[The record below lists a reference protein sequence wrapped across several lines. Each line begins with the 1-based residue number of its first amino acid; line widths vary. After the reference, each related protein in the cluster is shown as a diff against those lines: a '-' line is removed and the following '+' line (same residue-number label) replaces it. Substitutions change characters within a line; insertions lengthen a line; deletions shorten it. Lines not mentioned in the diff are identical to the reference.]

1 MVIEMAIYTN
11 YGYPNLLNLILI
23 NTTKFNTPSPFQ
35 TILQFPVSQLQ
46 SYIPILASD
55 FHNIRFVYNGMAI
68 PAGLISIS
76 NGVANIWIKL
86 PVSIPANS
94 SITIYMEVYNSMN
107 FDGVYWSQTPMPQ
120 SLSNL
125 PSLGYLLNLPFVGDI
140 LNVPSGQLEKTSSS
154 SGSNVQNTNT
164 GSSTNRGTGSSGF

>member
-1 MVIEMAIYTN
+1 MEWQ
-11 YGYPNLLNLILI
+11 YP
-23 NTTKFNTPSPFQ
+23 Q
-35 TILQFPVSQLQ
+35 
-46 SYIPILASD
+46 
-55 FHNIRFVYNGMAI
+55 
-68 PAGLISIS
+68 GLSIS

-120 SLSNL
+120 SNL
-125 PSLGYLLNLPFVGDI
+125 PSIGYLLNLPFVGDI
-140 LNVPSGQLEKTSSS
+140 LNVPSGQLEQTQSG

-164 GSSTNRGTGSSGF
+164 GSSTNSGTKSIPIG